1 MAGMRDKVIHAYFGV
16 KLERVWE
23 VVKRDIPN
31 LKPKFEK
38 MLIEEVKN

>member
-23 VVKRDIPN
+23 VVKRDIP
-31 LKPKFEK
+31 
-38 MLIEEVKN
+38 